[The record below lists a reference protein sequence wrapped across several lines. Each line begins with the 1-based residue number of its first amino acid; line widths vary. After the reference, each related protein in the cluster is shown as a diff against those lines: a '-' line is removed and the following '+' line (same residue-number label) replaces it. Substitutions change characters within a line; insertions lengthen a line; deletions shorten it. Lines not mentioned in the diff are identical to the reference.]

1 MKRGDAACPQGA
13 FRVKLSAA
21 NRAILTPPLDDM
33 FQDNPLLAQLK
44 QQLHSQTPRLEGV
57 VKGTEKGFGFLEVD
71 GQKSYFIPP
80 PYMKKVMHGD
90 RVIASLQTEKE
101 REVVQPETLV
111 EPFLSRFVGRVTKK
125 DDRLSIIPDHP
136 LLRDSIQC
144 RVARNINHEVSD
156 GDWCVA
162 EMRRHPLKEGDN
174 SFQAEITEWI
184 TTGEDDLAP
193 WWVTLARHNLER
205 EAPKSEIADILDQG
219 LTREDLTALPF
230 VTIDS
235 SSTQDMDDALYVKDN
250 GDGTLQ
256 LNIAIADPTAY
267 VAEGSELDNIAK
279 KRAFTNYLPGF
290 NIPMLP
296 RELSDDLCSLW
307 PDVQRPVLACSVT
320 LSADGQLGN
329 DIRFFAATIES
340 KAKLAYDDVSDWIE
354 QEEKSVWQPQSDV
367 IADQIRLLK
376 RLCDLRSAWRT
387 EHALVFKDRPD
398 FRFVL
403 GEKGNVLEI
412 IAEHRRIANRIVE
425 ESMIAANVCA
435 AIALRDNL
443 GFGIYNVHT
452 GFDPLLVENAVTVL
466 QANGVEAKAEELL
479 TLPGFCALRRKLDA
493 MPTQFLDSRIRRF
506 QTFAEISTVP
516 GPHYGLGLEAYATWT
531 SPIRKYGDMVNHRL
545 LKSMITQQATVKP
558 EDEMTVQLAERRRAN
573 RMAERDVGDWL
584 YARYLEDKVGTD
596 TKFSAEIIDVTRG
609 GLRVR
614 LQDIGAVAFI
624 PAPFLHAVRDELVC
638 SFDTG
643 TVMIKGEVAYR
654 QSDIIDVQI
663 AEVRMEN
670 RNVIAKPAV

>member
-1 MKRGDAACPQGA
+1 
-13 FRVKLSAA
+13 L
-21 NRAILTPPLDDM
+21 
-33 FQDNPLLAQLK
+33 
-44 QQLHSQTPRLEGV
+44 
-57 VKGTEKGFGFLEVD
+57 
-71 GQKSYFIPP
+71 
-80 PYMKKVMHGD
+80 
-90 RVIASLQTEKE
+90 
-101 REVVQPETLV
+101 
-111 EPFLSRFVGRVTKK
+111 
-125 DDRLSIIPDHP
+125 
-136 LLRDSIQC
+136 
-144 RVARNINHEVSD
+144 
-156 GDWCVA
+156 
-162 EMRRHPLKEGDN
+162 
-174 SFQAEITEWI
+174 
-184 TTGEDDLAP
+184 
-193 WWVTLARHNLER
+193 
-205 EAPKSEIADILDQG
+205 
-219 LTREDLTALPF
+219 
-230 VTIDS
+230 
-235 SSTQDMDDALYVKDN
+235 
-250 GDGTLQ
+250 
-256 LNIAIADPTAY
+256 
-267 VAEGSELDNIAK
+267 
-279 KRAFTNYLPGF
+279 
-290 NIPMLP
+290 
-296 RELSDDLCSLW
+296 
-307 PDVQRPVLACSVT
+307 
-320 LSADGQLGN
+320 ADGALGN

-354 QEEKSVWQPQSDV
+354 QEEKSAWQPPSDV

-376 RLCDLRSAWRT
+376 RLCDLRSTWRT

-435 AIALRDNL
+435 AVALRDSL
-443 GFGIYNVHT
+443 GFGVYNVHT

-466 QANGVEAKAEELL
+466 QANDVEANAEELL

-506 QTFAEISTVP
+506 QTFAEISTTP
-516 GPHYGLGLEAYATWT
+516 GPHFGLGLEAYATWT

-545 LKSMITQQATVKP
+545 LKAMITQQPAVKP
-558 EDEMTVQLAERRRAN
+558 DDEMTLQLAERRRAN

-638 SFDTG
+638 SVDTG
-643 TVMIKGEVAYR
+643 TVLIKGEVAYR

-670 RNVIAKPAV
+670 RNVIAKPVA